1 MNIGTALAHELTEKG
16 VVPDVLIRHGIRGL
30 LAKRLVEIGG
40 DDEQDMADRERRFI
54 ASMDQAPI
62 ALTPEKANEQH
73 YELPAEFFT
82 ACLGERLKYSC
93 GYWGPEVQT
102 LEQAENRALQLT
114 CDHADIQNGQ
124 DILELGCG
132 WGSLTLWM
140 AEHYPAARITA
151 VSNSSTQRDFIL
163 ERARQAGISNINII
177 TADMNDFET
186 GQQFDRVVSV
196 EMFEHMRNYRKLY
209 ARVAS
214 WLKPEGKFFKHI
226 FVHRNSP
233 YAFEDRDAS
242 DWMSR
247 YFFTGGT
254 MPSDNLPLF
263 FQDHMAIDK
272 RWRWDGRHYQMTSNA
287 WLERMD
293 ASKEALWPVFEDTYG
308 KDFAPIWWRRWRMF
322 YMACAELF
330 GYDNGQQWWVSH
342 YLFSKRG
349 EA

>member
-1 MNIGTALAHELTEKG
+1 
-16 VVPDVLIRHGIRGL
+16 
-30 LAKRLVEIGG
+30 
-40 DDEQDMADRERRFI
+40 
-54 ASMDQAPI
+54 
-62 ALTPEKANEQH
+62 
-73 YELPAEFFT
+73 
-82 ACLGERLKYSC
+82 
-93 GYWGPEVQT
+93 
-102 LEQAENRALQLT
+102 
-114 CDHADIQNGQ
+114 
-124 DILELGCG
+124 
-132 WGSLTLWM
+132 
-140 AEHYPAARITA
+140 
-151 VSNSSTQRDFIL
+151 
-163 ERARQAGISNINII
+163 
-177 TADMNDFET
+177 
-186 GQQFDRVVSV
+186 
-196 EMFEHMRNYRKLY
+196 MFEHMRNYRKLY

-247 YFFTGGT
+247 YFFTGGM

-263 FQDHMAIDK
+263 FQDHLAIDK

-293 ASKEALWPVFEDTYG
+293 ASKEALWPVFEHTYG